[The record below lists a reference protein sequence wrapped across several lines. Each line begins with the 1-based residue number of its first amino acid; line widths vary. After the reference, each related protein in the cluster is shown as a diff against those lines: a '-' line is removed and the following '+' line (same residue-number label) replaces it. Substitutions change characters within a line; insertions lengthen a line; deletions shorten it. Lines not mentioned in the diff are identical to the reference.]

1 MSADPSLGLSRFSA
15 ELRFARIPP
24 PAVRAA
30 KGLIAD
36 ALAVAVAAGRAPGVE
51 VILREIK
58 GWGGREEAS
67 LLGGGGRVPAPA
79 AALANGLRI
88 HALEFDDT
96 HDQWVVHPSACVLP
110 AVLAASERR
119 GGVNGEE
126 FLSAFVAG
134 VEVACRLGM
143 AFGESLTFERT
154 SLCGVFG
161 AAAGAARAMGL
172 PARAARH
179 ALGIALSY
187 AGGTRQGLAD
197 GALTK
202 RAQPGLAAR
211 GGIESANWAACGM
224 TGPRDVFSGPSGF
237 FETFGRM
244 REGAEGW
251 LEGLGERFEFIST
264 GLKPYPCCRYVH
276 PPIDAALEL
285 RREGGAP
292 GEAIREVVVS
302 VPPVRSLDYVARPFP
317 LKGATTVDRQFSL
330 SYVVALALLRGKVEL
345 GDFEEG
351 SLPSDVAEL
360 LPRIRVERNEVQD
373 PRIFFLPAALRV
385 RYSSGEERSARCERL
400 KGSPAWPMTGEEQ
413 RAKLGACLKYGGVSP
428 LTESLWEAVQGL
440 EAMSDIRDLSGLLDQ
455 ERAGIV

>member
-1 MSADPSLGLSRFSA
+1 MSADSSERLSHFA
-15 ELRFARIPP
+15 ADLDFARIPQA
-24 PAVRAA
+24 AVRAA
-30 KGLIAD
+30 KELVAD
-36 ALAVAVAAGRAPGVE
+36 ALAVAAAAGRVPGVGA
-51 VILREIK
+51 VLREIK

-96 HDQWVVHPSACVLP
+96 HDEWVVHPSACVLP

-119 GGVNGEE
+119 GGVKGEE
-126 FLSAFVAG
+126 FLCAYIAG
-134 VEVACRLGM
+134 AEIACRVGR

-161 AAAGAARAMGL
+161 AAGGAARAMGL
-172 PARAARH
+172 PARMVRH

-202 RAQPGLAAR
+202 RVQPGLAAR
-211 GGIESANWAACGM
+211 GGVESANWAACGM

-244 REGAEGW
+244 REGAGGW
-251 LEGLGERFEFIST
+251 LEGLGEEFEFTST

-276 PPIDAALEL
+276 PAIDAALEL

-292 GEAIREVVVS
+292 GEVIREVVVS
-302 VPPVRSLDYVARPFP
+302 VPPVRSLDYVARLFP

-330 SYVVALALLRGKVEL
+330 PYVTALALLRGRVEL
-345 GDFEEG
+345 GDFGEG
-351 SLPSDVAEL
+351 PLSPDVAEL
-360 LPRIRVERNEVQD
+360 LPKIRVERNEAQD
-373 PRIFFLPAALRV
+373 PRIFFLPATVRV
-385 RYSSGEERSARCERL
+385 RSASGEERSAGCGKL

-413 RAKLGACLKYGGVSP
+413 RAKIEACLDFAGASS
-428 LTESLWEAVQGL
+428 LLESLWGNVQGL
-440 EAMSDIRDLSGLLDQ
+440 EVMSDVRDLPRLLDR
-455 ERAGIV
+455 ERAGFA